1 MTILSI
7 VCFLSPGL
15 ILSGLYP
22 RKKSELNLYLDIF
35 SISLAHI
42 SSVHPG
48 KTVDSYIIMFP
59 LLIFFAIV
67 RVAFNKGLKSG
78 FLSESIGVGTV
89 TM

>member
-1 MTILSI
+1 MQ
-7 VCFLSPGL
+7 
-15 ILSGLYP
+15 
-22 RKKSELNLYLDIF
+22 
-35 SISLAHI
+35 I